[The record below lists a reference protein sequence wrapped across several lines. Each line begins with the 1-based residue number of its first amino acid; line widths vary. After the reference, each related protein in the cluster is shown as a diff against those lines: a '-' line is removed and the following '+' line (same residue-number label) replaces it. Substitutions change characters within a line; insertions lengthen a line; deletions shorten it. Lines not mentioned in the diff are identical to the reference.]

1 MNSKALLTLGTSV
14 IFSLISG
21 CASNSAAQTGQ
32 ILTGVGQILTQPQQ
46 PQPVYAPAP
55 VQQPPVTTQSIGEA
69 ATVTLVGILMQQM
82 GITEPQ
88 AQAGAGMLMQYA
100 QTKMSPN
107 AFSQLQALPG
117 MPAPASNTSINN
129 TLELNSAFQ
138 QQGLS
143 PALIPQMIPAM
154 LQYVGNTGGQGAANS
169 LNAALMGR

>member
-1 MNSKALLTLGTSV
+1 MKTKVFLTLGTSV
-14 IFSLISG
+14 IFSLLTG
-21 CASNSAAQTGQ
+21 CASNSTAQTGQ
-32 ILTGVGQILTQPQQ
+32 ILTGVGQILSQQPQQ
-46 PQPVYAPAP
+46 PTNTPAP
-55 VQQPPVTTQSIGEA
+55 VQQPAVTTQSIGEA
-69 ATVTLVGILMQQM
+69 AAVTLVDIFMQQM
-82 GITEPQ
+82 GITQPQ

-129 TLELNSAFQ
+129 VLELNSAFQ

-143 PALIPQMIPAM
+143 PVLIPQMIPAM
-154 LQYVGNTGGQGAANS
+154 LQYVGNAGGQGAANS